1 MSGMD
6 LNLRRSRGALFVAFG
21 AQGFSLIALTS
32 EIPTLEKQ
40 LHIGDSTVSAV
51 MAAVLVVAALGSLVA
66 GALVG
71 RFGSRIVLRISQ
83 LLVLAAII
91 GVGAAHSLGAALPFL
106 LLIGGAIG
114 AVDAT
119 TNMQAVALQRRY
131 GRSIILSFHGVWAF
145 GAAIGSVSA
154 TLATNTHTS
163 LLVFYASASA
173 PLAVLL
179 LAVGRFLLAGVKDET
194 IALDADTGKPP
205 AIAWRPML
213 AVCAVMALAYFADST
228 VSSAGGLYIQD
239 GLHGH
244 GWQITIVYFAY
255 AVPFMAGRFAGDR
268 LTERFGG
275 VQVGRVGAAI
285 AAVGFVI
292 AVAAPGPLVA
302 LLGFGVVGLGISVM
316 APLCFSA
323 AGRLDPAETGVAVA
337 RLNIFNYVGFLFGSA
352 LVTGLWGA
360 GVPHRAGLVV
370 PLVGAGAIAAF
381 AFGFSE
387 QRTARYFASQGTK
400 SGGAGEDGG
409 GFSLS
414 EAASTPN
421 AG

>member
-1 MSGMD
+1 
-6 LNLRRSRGALFVAFG
+6 
-21 AQGFSLIALTS
+21 
-32 EIPTLEKQ
+32 
-40 LHIGDSTVSAV
+40 

-179 LAVGRFLLAGVKDET
+179 LAVGRFL
-194 IALDADTGKPP
+194 
-205 AIAWRPML
+205 W
-213 AVCAVMALAYFADST
+213 
-228 VSSAGGLYIQD
+228 
-239 GLHGH
+239 
-244 GWQITIVYFAY
+244 
-255 AVPFMAGRFAGDR
+255 
-268 LTERFGG
+268 
-275 VQVGRVGAAI
+275 
-285 AAVGFVI
+285 
-292 AVAAPGPLVA
+292 PG
-302 LLGFGVVGLGISVM
+302 
-316 APLCFSA
+316 
-323 AGRLDPAETGVAVA
+323 
-337 RLNIFNYVGFLFGSA
+337 
-352 LVTGLWGA
+352 
-360 GVPHRAGLVV
+360 
-370 PLVGAGAIAAF
+370 
-381 AFGFSE
+381 
-387 QRTARYFASQGTK
+387 
-400 SGGAGEDGG
+400 
-409 GFSLS
+409 
-414 EAASTPN
+414 
-421 AG
+421 